1 MTTTIY
7 TVKAIIN
14 GQCED
19 LFSGYNKQEARRVS
33 ANYDMTIPF
42 NGNISWIFDTNKEL
56 IVR

>member
-14 GQCED
+14 GQCEN
-19 LFSGYNKQEARRVS
+19 LWSGYNKQEARRVS
-33 ANYDMTIPF
+33 ANYDTAIPF
-42 NGNISWIFDTNKEL
+42 GGDISWIWDNNKEL